1 MPFTDLSQNRHWLRL
16 PPKLRAC
23 LELARLDRP
32 TGSWL
37 LLFPCFW
44 GLALAGGASAKLYLC
59 FGLGAFVMRGAGCT
73 INDLID
79 RKLDAQVERTR
90 GRPLPSGRI
99 SVFEA
104 LLFLALE
111 LALGL
116 IILLQLSRPPIEWG
130 AASLLLVV
138 TYPFMKRITWWPQ
151 LFLGFTFN
159 WGALLGWVAVRGHI
173 GWPAILLYLGG
184 IAWTL
189 AYDTIYAHQDAVDD
203 ARVGIKSTA
212 RYFGRGSRWSIAG
225 FYALA
230 YALIA
235 LAGRLCELSLLF
247 YMGLITSALYTVW
260 LLQRWDINA
269 PASSLAAFKANRFIG
284 LMLFAAIVF
293 GARCCLPASQ
303 NP

>member
-1 MPFTDLSQNRHWLRL
+1 MLPHTDLSQNRRWLNL

-37 LLFPCFW
+37 LLFPCW
-44 GLALAGGASAKLYLC
+44 WSLALAGGASAKLYLC

-73 INDLID
+73 VNDLID
-79 RKLDAQVERTR
+79 RKLDAEVERTR

-99 SVFEA
+99 SVPAA
-104 LLFLALE
+104 LLFLAFE

-116 IILLQLSRPPIEWG
+116 AILLQLNRPAIAWG

-138 TYPFMKRITWWPQ
+138 TYPFMKRLTWWPQ

-159 WGALLGWVAVRGHI
+159 WGALLGWVAARGHLD
-173 GWPAILLYLGG
+173 WPAVVLYAGG

-189 AYDTIYAHQDAVDD
+189 GYDTIYAHQDAVDD

-212 RYFGRGSRWSIAG
+212 RYFGRGSRPTIAA

-235 LAGRLCELSLLF
+235 LSGRLCALGHWF
-247 YMGLITSALYTVW
+247 YAALAATVLATIW
-260 LLQRWDINA
+260 LLARWQIES
-269 PASSLAAFKANRFIG
+269 PASSLAGFKANRFIG
-284 LMLFAAIVF
+284 LMIFAAIVF
-293 GARCCLPASQ
+293 GQRCPYILHL
-303 NP
+303 

>member
-1 MPFTDLSQNRHWLRL
+1 MTAFTDLSQHRHWLRL

-37 LLFPCFW
+37 LLFPCYW
-44 GLALAGGASAKLYLC
+44 GLALAGGASAKLYLY

-79 RKLDAQVERTR
+79 RRLDAQVERTR
-90 GRPLPSGRI
+90 GRPLPAGRI
-99 SVFEA
+99 AVFEA
-104 LLFLALE
+104 LLFLAAE

-116 IILLQLSRPPIEWG
+116 IILLQLNRPAIDWG
-130 AASLLLVV
+130 AASLLLVI

-159 WGALLGWVAVRGHI
+159 WGALLGWVAARGHL
-173 GWPAILLYLGG
+173 GWPAVILYAGG

-189 AYDTIYAHQDAVDD
+189 GYDTIYAHQDAVDD

-212 RYFGRGSRWSIAG
+212 RYFGRGSRASITG
-225 FYALA
+225 FYVLA

-235 LAGRLCELSLLF
+235 VAGRLCELQPEF
-247 YMGLITSALYTVW
+247 YLGLAVAVILTIW
-260 LLQRWDINA
+260 LMARWRIDS
-269 PASSLAAFKANRFIG
+269 PASSLAGFKANRFIG
-284 LMLFAAIVF
+284 LAIFAAIVF
-293 GARCCLPASQ
+293 GRRCPYIIHL
-303 NP
+303 